1 MSVFYTQKCYYI
13 KPSFWRFC
21 LSVCLFGRLQ
31 RRNVATECPRVKCV
45 FWFVRIELKNSFA
58 LGNPV
63 TWSRSSTIFNSIKE
77 PGINSRYLQKLIIST
92 YNKALSCTASSCTDL
107 EDAHLLNGV
116 QIYLRCTFLHIFAPL
131 FNKWELEMHVFDE
144 SVHSTK

>member
-31 RRNVATECPRVKCV
+31 RRNVATECPRVKYV

-77 PGINSRYLQKLIIST
+77 PGINSRYLKKLIIST
-92 YNKALSCTASSCTDL
+92 YNRALSCTASSCTDL
-107 EDAHLLNGV
+107 EDARFWLWSKKICNARFWTFFDTWVL
-116 QIYLRCTFLHIFAPL
+116 QI
-131 FNKWELEMHVFDE
+131 HVFW
-144 SVHSTK
+144 